1 MIKQIAVDPEL
12 FCQWEH
18 HRALRNEF
26 AVERGRLIA
35 QFPKKWKALVRDL
48 IEKWEREERLPTMKA
63 NTIRNW
69 LSVPSGGADTR
80 FIRSR
85 ADYDGN
91 EPWRSNAEVQA
102 EHFDLILSHQEFGVA
117 NAILADPDLDYLTDP
132 RFKIDTQNRV
142 PRNAASIVECV
153 WPLVRISTCVRIV
166 EPNFVPSEVRF
177 MRPLERLVDR
187 LFAEQSPIKLIE
199 LHVSRPA
206 GFSNTTIRN
215 FYSQID
221 PILRSG
227 YQLRVFFWAD
237 GRERLHERYLLTDCG
252 GIESSWGWDE
262 GAATETTPVKILE
275 ESIWKKEWNRY
286 QIGSPDFQI
295 DPDQHVLLIGIPG

>member
-1 MIKQIAVDPEL
+1 
-12 FCQWEH
+12 
-18 HRALRNEF
+18 
-26 AVERGRLIA
+26 VEG
-35 QFPKKWKALVRDL
+35 LVRDL
-48 IEKWEREERLPTMKA
+48 IEKWEREETLPPVKA
-63 NTIRNW
+63 NSIRNW

-85 ADYDGN
+85 ADYNAN
-91 EPWRSNAEVQA
+91 EPWLSNAELQA
-102 EHFDLILSHQEFGVA
+102 EHFDLILCAQKLGVS

-132 RFKIDTQNRV
+132 RFKLDTQNRV
-142 PRNAASIVECV
+142 PRNAASLIECV

-166 EPNFVPSEVRF
+166 EPNFVPTEVRF
-177 MRPLERLVDR
+177 MRPLECLVDR
-187 LFAEQSPIKLIE
+187 LYAEQSRIKLVE

-215 FYSQID
+215 FHSQID

-237 GRERLHERYLLTDCG
+237 GSERLHERYVLTDFG

-262 GAATETTPVKILE
+262 GSATETTPVKILE
-275 ESIWKKEWNRY
+275 EHIWKKEWARY
-286 QIGSPDFQI
+286 QVGSTDFHI
-295 DPDQHVLLIGIPG
+295 DPDQHVILIGNAN